1 VSDSSQSRSS
11 LRPDTAPSRKGLKVL
26 LVIGDGAEV
35 MDTLFPFYRLGE
47 DFRVVVAGPEKRT
60 YHLVIHELADGWDIT
75 QERPGYHLDSD
86 VAFRD
91 VETEEYV
98 ALVLPGGR
106 APEYLRY
113 DSDLIRIV
121 QELFAQNKPVASIC
135 HGIEILGAADV
146 IEDREVTT
154 IPKCRFDATACG
166 AIHTGDPVVRSGNL
180 LCARGK
186 KDMSAWMKQ
195 FTEMIDDYLNTN
207 DDVVACRSVD
217 HRGAQ

>member
-1 VSDSSQSRSS
+1 MPNSSESRSS
-11 LRPDTAPSRKGLKVL
+11 LRPDTAPSRNSPKVL

-86 VAFRD
+86 VAFGD
-91 VETEEYV
+91 VETAEYV

-121 QELFAQNKPVASIC
+121 RELFAQNKPVASIC

-146 IEDREVTT
+146 IQGREVTT
-154 IPKCRFDATACG
+154 IPKCRFDAMVCG
-166 AIHTGDPVVRSGNL
+166 AVYTDDPVVRCENL
-180 LCARGK
+180 ICARGK
-186 KDMSAWMKQ
+186 KDMSEWMKQ
-195 FTEMIDDYLNTN
+195 FARMIQDSLE
-207 DDVVACRSVD
+207 A
-217 HRGAQ
+217 